1 MQEQEKD
8 DRLWRTA
15 RRRAAFRKNLF
26 SYIVVNTFLWGV
38 WWFTSERNSEA
49 KHDSY
54 PWPIW
59 VMLGW
64 GLGLAM
70 QFFKA
75 YNGDRQDLAEQEYE
89 RLKKQQIQ

>member
-26 SYIVVNTFLWGV
+26 SYIIISTFLWAV
-38 WWFTSERNSEA
+38 WWFTIGNKDGFSG
-49 KHDSY
+49 Y
-54 PWPIW
+54 PWPVW

-75 YNGDRQDLAEQEYE
+75 YNGDKQDLAEKEYE
-89 RLKKQQIQ
+89 RLKKEQAQ